1 MDTNIAVLQ
10 GNLTKNAELL
20 YAPNG
25 TAIGKFTIAVNR
37 KIKEKEETLFMDCTI
52 FGKYAESMVKY
63 LSKGRKI
70 TVNGYL
76 RQENWVDNNGNKRSK
91 IVLIVDNIA
100 FCSSNNNSNSENSQ
114 NSTSNTQES
123 STDYN
128 SINIDEEDI
137 PF

>member
-1 MDTNIAVLQ
+1 MDTNIVVLQ

-20 YAPNG
+20 YAPTG

-37 KIKEKEETLFMDCTI
+37 KTKEKEETLFMDCTI

-63 LSKGRKI
+63 LTKGRKI

-76 RQENWVDNNGNKRSK
+76 RQENWVDNNNNKRSK
-91 IVLIVDNIA
+91 IVLIVDNIS
-100 FCSSNNNSNSENSQ
+100 FCSSSKDKANTDAADTDSMSSSQ
-114 NSTSNTQES
+114 PSDHTSI
-123 STDYN
+123 D
-128 SINIDEEDI
+128 IDEEDI